1 MDPTLMIAAAGMRS
15 RLETLEVVA
24 NNIANLNTA
33 GFKAD
38 REFYNLFLGLESE
51 PTAQGES
58 AWMPVLEGSK
68 IDMRQGVLAATGA
81 PLDVGLSGPG
91 FLVVD
96 GPQGLLYTRSGNFH
110 RSPTGRLETTD
121 GFAVR
126 GVRGPIMLPMNEEVR
141 ISEDGWVGTT
151 SGPID
156 RLQVVEFAAGAPL
169 TKVAHAF
176 FRPGDSGSVRPATR
190 TGVRQGYLEAAN
202 VNPAEAAVRLIEVHR
217 QFETL
222 ARAVTLVS
230 QDMNR
235 RAIDEIPRAG
245 S

>member
-1 MDPTLMIAAAGMRS
+1 MIAAAGMRS

-24 NNIANLNTA
+24 NNIANLNTV

-38 REFYNLFLGLESE
+38 REFYNLFLGVEAES
-51 PTAQGES
+51 PS
-58 AWMPVLEGSK
+58 MPVVEGSK
-68 IDMRQGVLAATGA
+68 IDLRQGVLAATGA
-81 PLDVGLSGPG
+81 PLDIGLSGPG

-96 GPQGLLYTRSGNFH
+96 GPQGPLYTRSGNLR
-110 RSPTGRLETTD
+110 RSPAGRLETGD

-126 GVRGPIMLPMNEEVR
+126 GRRGPITLPVGQEVK
-141 ISEDGWVGTT
+141 IGEDGLVAAG
-151 SGPID
+151 GPID
-156 RLQVVEFAAGAPL
+156 QLLVVEFAAGAPL
-169 TKVAHAF
+169 AKVGRAY
-176 FRPGDSGSVRPATR
+176 FRPGDAGSPRPATR
-190 TGVRQGYLEAAN
+190 TAVRQGQLEAAN

-222 ARAVTLVS
+222 ARAVSLVS

-235 RAIDEIPRAG
+235 RAIDEIPRTG

>member
-1 MDPTLMIAAAGMRS
+1 MMAAAGMRS

-38 REFYNLFLGLESE
+38 REFYNLFLGLE
-51 PTAQGES
+51 PES
-58 AWMPVLEGSK
+58 AAMPVVEGSK
-68 IDMRQGVLAATGA
+68 IDLRQGVLAATGA

-96 GPQGLLYTRSGNFH
+96 GPQGPLYTRSGNLR
-110 RSPTGRLETTD
+110 RSPAGRLETGD

-126 GVRGPIMLPMNEEVR
+126 GGRGPITLPVGEEVK
-141 ISEDGWVGTT
+141 IGEDGLVAAT

-156 RLQVVEFAAGAPL
+156 RLQVVEFAAAAPL
-169 TKVAHAF
+169 SKVGHTY
-176 FRPGDSGSVRPATR
+176 FRPGDAGSPRPATR
-190 TGVRQGYLEAAN
+190 TAVRQGHLEAAN
-202 VNPAEAAVRLIEVHR
+202 VNPAEAAVRLIEVQR